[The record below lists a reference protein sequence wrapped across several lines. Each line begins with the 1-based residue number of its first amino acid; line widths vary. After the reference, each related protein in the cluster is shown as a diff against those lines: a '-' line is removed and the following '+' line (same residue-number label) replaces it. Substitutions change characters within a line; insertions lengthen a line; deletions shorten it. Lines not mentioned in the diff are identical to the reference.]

1 MGTYTHVLEYSGGRS
16 VVEITEYA
24 EVEEFVRPMR
34 LFDGVK
40 RFSLTLWALPSG
52 LDYGQA
58 VKAGV
63 DALEFIQ
70 AGGSADALT
79 VDVRK
84 AGGSQWG
91 MDWVRYVVGHPRT
104 EPEPLDV
111 AIALPRATEMVSR
124 SEVFTPDEAGAL
136 FFSYYKT
143 GEIPAGYV
151 LRPVQGFTKDG
162 GNVTLAVESC

>member
-1 MGTYTHVLEYSGGRS
+1 M
-16 VVEITEYA
+16 
-24 EVEEFVRPMR
+24 
-34 LFDGVK
+34 
-40 RFSLTLWALPSG
+40 
-52 LDYGQA
+52 
-58 VKAGV
+58 
-63 DALEFIQ
+63 EFIQ

-91 MDWVRYVVGHPRT
+91 MNWVRYVVGHPHAD
-104 EPEPLDV
+104 PEPLDV
-111 AIALPRATEMVSR
+111 AITLPRAPEMVSR
-124 SEVFTPDEAGAL
+124 SEVFNPDEAGEL

-162 GNVTLAVESC
+162 GNVTLAAETC